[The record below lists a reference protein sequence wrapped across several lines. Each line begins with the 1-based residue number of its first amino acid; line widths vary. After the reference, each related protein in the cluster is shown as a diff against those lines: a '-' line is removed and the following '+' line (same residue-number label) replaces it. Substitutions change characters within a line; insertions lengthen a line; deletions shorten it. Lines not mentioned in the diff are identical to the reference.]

1 MKLLITLITFIYFL
15 TLTNGSRLLMGDDE
29 YGGKN
34 KDDILGGY
42 EKLSDDEL
50 KNVQLMVDLLRD
62 DIVKLVDEI
71 EMSSSL
77 KVIRAEKQL
86 VSLGENYQATVKVD
100 GIKAYTFKFYEP
112 FSGEEIPTDLE
123 LINTPS
129 SGLVGAYEDCL
140 STCLNIVKDIIKDF
154 EDDIIKLFSLKSGS
168 YVESDQYEVEKGD
181 EKDEIKDDRPEKSMH
196 DRGKT
201 KPAGSEDSDD
211 EGYREA
217 IGEKFVEAELYVE
230 LLDKD
235 IKEKCEVDCEDRIE
249 VISASYSDDDGT
261 NYRIVIKACEKVIT
275 ITFYVPEV
283 DSDDNKIAMPEDLK
297 IEGDYV
303 SASVF
308 NGDEDYGDEDNDK
321 ESEEPC
327 VCSLIYEPVACSKK
341 EGGQCRTF
349 ASLCDALCNGKKEEN
364 CPPGECSVKAKD
376 DGMAV
381 VICPEGQIR
390 DGGACIDA
398 PEVAAKIGDEEV
410 FECEDGQ
417 VKRNGECVNEA

>member
-62 DIVKLVDEI
+62 DIVRLVDEI

-140 STCLNIVKDIIKDF
+140 S
-154 EDDIIKLFSLKSGS
+154 
-168 YVESDQYEVEKGD
+168 
-181 EKDEIKDDRPEKSMH
+181 
-196 DRGKT
+196 
-201 KPAGSEDSDD
+201 
-211 EGYREA
+211 
-217 IGEKFVEAELYVE
+217 
-230 LLDKD
+230 
-235 IKEKCEVDCEDRIE
+235 
-249 VISASYSDDDGT
+249 
-261 NYRIVIKACEKVIT
+261 
-275 ITFYVPEV
+275 
-283 DSDDNKIAMPEDLK
+283 
-297 IEGDYV
+297 
-303 SASVF
+303 
-308 NGDEDYGDEDNDK
+308 
-321 ESEEPC
+321 
-327 VCSLIYEPVACSKK
+327 
-341 EGGQCRTF
+341 
-349 ASLCDALCNGKKEEN
+349 
-364 CPPGECSVKAKD
+364 
-376 DGMAV
+376 
-381 VICPEGQIR
+381 
-390 DGGACIDA
+390 
-398 PEVAAKIGDEEV
+398 
-410 FECEDGQ
+410 
-417 VKRNGECVNEA
+417 